1 MDIRKLDL
9 NLLVVLEAIHAEG
22 NLTRA
27 ARRLHLS
34 QPALSHALARL
45 REALDD
51 PLFLRKGNR
60 MVPTARTQR
69 LIGPLHEALGL
80 ITESIQEG
88 ARFDAAR
95 SRQEFRLG
103 LRDVLEA
110 TALPRLLTQLAQ
122 EAPGVRIASVR
133 AERRELET
141 DLVDGRLDVALD
153 VLLPLSADI
162 RREPVSH
169 DRFVIVARKNHPA
182 LKRDKIALAD
192 YLAASHLLVSS
203 RRRGHGFEDQELARL
218 GHERLIILRCQ
229 HYFAACRVAEGTD
242 ALLTMPAQY
251 AELANAGL
259 GNVLVEMP
267 IVLPVLD
274 VYLYWHESR
283 DSDPAN
289 RWLRE
294 RIIALFQPGGG
305 KSIAKK
311 SSREKK
317 MTGRDQAAK

>member
-45 REALDD
+45 RETLDD
-51 PLFLRKGNR
+51 PLFLRQGNR

-103 LRDVLEA
+103 LRDVFEA
-110 TALPRLLTQLAQ
+110 TALPRLFTQLAT

-141 DLVDGRLDVALD
+141 DLVNGRLDVALD
-153 VLLPLSADI
+153 VLLPLSPDI
-162 RREPVSH
+162 RREPISQ
-169 DRFVIVARKNHPA
+169 DRFVIVARKGHPG
-182 LKRDKIALAD
+182 LRRGKITLD
-192 YLAASHLLVSS
+192 RYLTATHLLVSS
-203 RRRGHGFEDQELARL
+203 RRRGAGFEDQELARL
-218 GHERLIILRCQ
+218 GHERHIVMRCQ

-242 ALLTMPAQY
+242 HLLTMPAQY
-251 AELANAGL
+251 AVLANKGL
-259 GNVLVEMP
+259 DTQLVEMP
-267 IVLPVLD
+267 VVIPALD

-283 DSDPAN
+283 DNDPAN

-294 RIIALFQPGGG
+294 KVTAVL
-305 KSIAKK
+305 KS
-311 SSREKK
+311 
-317 MTGRDQAAK
+317 

>member
-51 PLFLRKGNR
+51 PLFVRKGNR
-60 MVPTARTQR
+60 MVPSARTLR
-69 LIGPLHEALGL
+69 LMGPLHEALGL

-88 ARFDAAR
+88 ARFDAGS
-95 SRQEFRLG
+95 SRQEFKLG
-103 LRDVLEA
+103 LRDVFEA
-110 TALPRLLTQLAQ
+110 TALPGLLMQLATA
-122 EAPGVRIASVR
+122 APAVRIASVR

-141 DLVDGRLDVALD
+141 DLIDGRLDVALD
-153 VLLPLSADI
+153 VLLPLSSDI

-169 DRFVIVARKNHPA
+169 DRFIVVARKNHPA
-182 LKRDKIALAD
+182 LKRGKITLAD
-192 YLAASHLLVSS
+192 YLTAQHLLVSS

-218 GHERLIILRCQ
+218 GHERHIVMRCQ
-229 HYFAACRVAEGTD
+229 HYFAACLITASTD
-242 ALLTMPAQY
+242 LLLTMPAHY
-251 AELANAGL
+251 AQLANASIN
-259 GNVLVEMP
+259 NVLVEMP
-267 IVLPVLD
+267 VTLPTLD

-283 DSDPAN
+283 DNDPAN

-294 RIIALFQPGGG
+294 SIIALLKPNP
-305 KSIAKK
+305 
-311 SSREKK
+311 
-317 MTGRDQAAK
+317 

>member
-1 MDIRKLDL
+1 MDLRKLDL

-51 PLFLRKGNR
+51 PLFLRQGNR

-69 LIGPLHEALGL
+69 LMGPLHQALGL

-88 ARFDAAR
+88 ARFDAPR

-103 LRDVLEA
+103 LRDVFEA
-110 TALPRLLTQLAQ
+110 TALPRLLAELAQ
-122 EAPGVRIASVR
+122 EAPEVRLASVR

-141 DLVDGRLDVALD
+141 DLVDGRLDIALD
-153 VLLPLSADI
+153 VLLPLSSDI

-169 DRFVIVARKNHPA
+169 DRFVVVARKGHPL
-182 LKRDKIALAD
+182 LKRGKISLED
-192 YLAASHLLVSS
+192 YLGASHLLVSS
-203 RRRGHGFEDQELARL
+203 RRRGPGFEDQELARL
-218 GHERLIILRCQ
+218 GHERRVVLRCQ
-229 HYFAACRVAEGTD
+229 HYFAACRVADQTD
-242 ALLTMPAQY
+242 HLLTMPAQY
-251 AELANAGL
+251 ASLANAGL
-259 GNVLVEMP
+259 DTVLVEMP
-267 IVLPVLD
+267 VELPPLD

-283 DSDPAN
+283 DNDPAN
-289 RWLRE
+289 RWLRAK
-294 RIIALFQPGGG
+294 ITALFKAAPGKPVRNKARG
-305 KSIAKK
+305 
-311 SSREKK
+311 
-317 MTGRDQAAK
+317 Q

>member
-34 QPALSHALARL
+34 QPALSHALSRL

-51 PLFLRKGNR
+51 PLFLRQGNR

-69 LIGPLHEALGL
+69 LMGPLHEALGL

-103 LRDVLEA
+103 LRDVFEA
-110 TALPRLLTQLAQ
+110 TALPRLLTELAG
-122 EAPGVRIASVR
+122 EAPGVRLASVR

-141 DLVDGRLDVALD
+141 DLADGRLDVALD
-153 VLLPLSADI
+153 VMLPLAADI
-162 RREPVSH
+162 RREPVSR
-169 DRFVIVARKNHPA
+169 DRFVIVARRQHP
-182 LKRDKIALAD
+182 LLRRGKISLEG
-192 YLAASHLLVSS
+192 YLGAHHLLVSS
-203 RRRGHGFEDQELARL
+203 RRRGPGFEDQELARL
-218 GHERLIILRCQ
+218 GHSRHIALRCQ
-229 HYFAACRVAEGTD
+229 HYFAACRVAETTD
-242 ALLTMPAQY
+242 LLLTMPAQY
-251 AELANAGL
+251 AELANTGL
-259 GNVLVEMP
+259 TTVLVEMP
-267 IVLPVLD
+267 VELPALD

-283 DSDPAN
+283 ENDPAN

-294 RIIALFQPGGG
+294 KIMGLFRP
-305 KSIAKK
+305 
-311 SSREKK
+311 
-317 MTGRDQAAK
+317 

>member
-51 PLFLRKGNR
+51 PLFRRQGNR

-69 LIGPLHEALGL
+69 LMGPLHEALGL

-88 ARFDAAR
+88 ARFDASH

-103 LRDVLEA
+103 LRDVFEA
-110 TALPRLLTQLAQ
+110 TALPRLLARFAT
-122 EAPGVRIASVR
+122 EAPGIRLASVR
-133 AERRELET
+133 TERRELET
-141 DLVDGRLDVALD
+141 DLVNGRLDVALD

-162 RREPVSH
+162 HREAVSH
-169 DRFVIVARKNHPA
+169 DRFVIVARRRHPR
-182 LKRDKIALAD
+182 LKRGKITLSD
-192 YLAASHLLVSS
+192 YLDARHLLVSS
-203 RRRGHGFEDQELARL
+203 RRRGPGFEDQELARL
-218 GHERLIILRCQ
+218 GHSREVTLRCQ
-229 HYFAACRVAEGTD
+229 HYFAACRVAETTD
-242 ALLTMPAQY
+242 LLLTMPAQY
-251 AELANAGL
+251 AALANAGL
-259 GNVLVEMP
+259 DTVLVEMP
-267 IVLPVLD
+267 VELPPLD

-283 DSDPAN
+283 ENDPAN

-294 RIIALFQPGGG
+294 QVIGLFRPQTG
-305 KSIAKK
+305 KKA
-311 SSREKK
+311 
-317 MTGRDQAAK
+317 